1 MAGKKNGP
9 SQRDIRNSLERQL
22 QDKGADVIHFQAL
35 LDDYIFFYSMLK
47 KMKTDIR
54 KRGLEVEAVSST
66 GKIYTK
72 ENPSVKQAAMYSQR
86 MMAILKDLGL
96 TTESCRPPEDSGG
109 DLG

>member
-9 SQRDIRNSLERQL
+9 SQKDIRASLEQQL
-22 QDKGADVIHFQAL
+22 RDKGADVLHFQAL
-35 LDDYIFFYSMLK
+35 LDDYMFFYSMLK
-47 KMKTDIR
+47 KMKSDIR
-54 KRGLEVEAVSST
+54 KRGLEVEAISST
-66 GKIYTK
+66 GKTYTK

-96 TTESCRPPEDSGG
+96 TTDHCRPPEDSGG

>member
-1 MAGKKNGP
+1 MAGKNNGP

-22 QDKGADVIHFQAL
+22 RNKGADVIHFQAL

>member
-72 ENPSVKQAAMYSQR
+72 DNPSVKQAAMYSQR

>member
-1 MAGKKNGP
+1 MAEKKNGP
-9 SQRDIRNSLERQL
+9 SQRDIRASLEQQL
-22 QDKGADVIHFQAL
+22 RDKGADVLHFQAL

-47 KMKTDIR
+47 KMKSDIR

-66 GKIYTK
+66 GKAYTK

-96 TTESCRPPEDSGG
+96 TTENCRPPEDSGG

>member
-9 SQRDIRNSLERQL
+9 SQRDIRASLEQQL
-22 QDKGADVIHFQAL
+22 RDKGADVLHFQAL
-35 LDDYIFFYSMLK
+35 LDDYMFFYSMLK
-47 KMKTDIR
+47 KMKSDIR
-54 KRGLEVEAVSST
+54 KRGLEIEATSST
-66 GKIYTK
+66 GKTYTK